1 MASNK
6 DKEENLLNE
15 DENPKEDIAEPEL
28 DSEQES
34 SADINDQDEIENLQ
48 KALTESTD
56 QLLRAQAELQN
67 VRRRSERDLENAHKY
82 ALERF
87 SNELLP
93 VMDNIERA
101 YSAID
106 IQNDDQKSIG
116 EGLELTI
123 KNFVEVFKKFNISCV
138 DPKGEPFDAE
148 LHQAVS
154 MQSDENTEP
163 NTVLDVF
170 QKGYTLNGRL
180 IRPAMVVVSKA

>member
-15 DENPKEDIAEPEL
+15 DENPKEDIAEPEPN
-28 DSEQES
+28 SEQES
-34 SADINDQDEIENLQ
+34 TADINDQDEIENLQ
-48 KALTESTD
+48 KALAESTD

-106 IQNDDQKSIG
+106 IQNDDQKSVG

-123 KNFVEVFKKFNISCV
+123 KNFVEVFKKFNTSVLI
-138 DPKGEPFDAE
+138 PKVN
-148 LHQAVS
+148 HS
-154 MQSDENTEP
+154 MP
-163 NTVLDVF
+163 NCIK
-170 QKGYTLNGRL
+170 Q
-180 IRPAMVVVSKA
+180 

>member
-15 DENPKEDIAEPEL
+15 DENPKEDIVEPEL

-34 SADINDQDEIENLQ
+34 SADINDQDEIETLQ
-48 KALTESTD
+48 KALAESTD

-123 KNFVEVFKKFNISCV
+123 KNFVEVFKKFNISSV

-148 LHQAVS
+148 SVS
-154 MQSDENTEP
+154 
-163 NTVLDVF
+163 
-170 QKGYTLNGRL
+170 YTHLTL
-180 IRPAMVVVSKA
+180 PTICSV

>member
-48 KALTESTD
+48 KALAESTD

-101 YSAID
+101 YDAID

-123 KNFVEVFKKFNISCV
+123 KNFVEVFKKISQLSLC
-138 DPKGEPFDAE
+138 
-148 LHQAVS
+148 LS
-154 MQSDENTEP
+154 
-163 NTVLDVF
+163 
-170 QKGYTLNGRL
+170 L
-180 IRPAMVVVSKA
+180 IILSTFSEVYAS